1 MVNASLT
8 CVVGVC
14 VCVCVHMDP
23 YLLGGEGRAIALL
36 LG

>member
-8 CVVGVC
+8 CVC